1 MTFLHRLA
9 LKLGIWDVDALAD
22 AMPVDQL
29 YRWMAYYQ
37 LEPWGDEWLRSAV
50 SFAQFKN
57 ANRKKSDKQATAQDY
72 MPVAKRQQTPQQ
84 MMAILQSIP
93 LPS

>member
-9 LKLGIWDVDALAD
+9 LKLGIWDVDALAE
-22 AMPVDQL
+22 AMPVDTL

-57 ANRKKSDKQATAQDY
+57 AHKRKSDRVSKPQDF
-72 MPVAKRQQTPQQ
+72 MPVAKRRQTPEQ
-84 MMAILQSIP
+84 MLAILNSIP
-93 LPS
+93 LAR

>member
-9 LKLGIWDVDALAD
+9 LKLGIWDVDALAE
-22 AMPVDQL
+22 AMPVDLL

-50 SFAQFKN
+50 SFAQFRNVHK
-57 ANRKKSDKQATAQDY
+57 KKSDRMYTAQDF

-84 MMAILQSIP
+84 MLAVLNSIP
-93 LPS
+93 LAR